1 MSSRSRA
8 RGYAYAQ
15 EYWYGSEAPELYP
28 EEEERRSGRSSH
40 SRRGKYREEYRRD
53 GRAVHTSAQTRSR
66 RRPALM
72 DRALIVFMAGVMVA
86 MSAALMIY
94 ISLTAQVT
102 SAVSEIASLES
113 QLSTLKSDN
122 DEQLNE
128 VNSKIN
134 LDDIKYRAIADLG
147 MTYADK
153 DQIVTYSNDSG
164 DYVRQV
170 QQVGN

>member
-1 MSSRSRA
+1 
-8 RGYAYAQ
+8 
-15 EYWYGSEAPELYP
+15 
-28 EEEERRSGRSSH
+28 
-40 SRRGKYREEYRRD
+40 
-53 GRAVHTSAQTRSR
+53 
-66 RRPALM
+66 M
-72 DRALIVFMAGVMVA
+72 DRALIVFMAGVMAAV
-86 MSAALMIY
+86 SAALMIY

-128 VNSKIN
+128 VNAKIN

-170 QQVGN
+170 QQVGK